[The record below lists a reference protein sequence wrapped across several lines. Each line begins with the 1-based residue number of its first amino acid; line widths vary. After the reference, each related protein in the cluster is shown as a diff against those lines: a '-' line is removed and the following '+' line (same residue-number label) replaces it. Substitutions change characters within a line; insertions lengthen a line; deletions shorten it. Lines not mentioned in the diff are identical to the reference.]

1 MPRLHHFT
9 LDPYSR
15 RIRLALNEY
24 GTQVELRDEQPWAP
38 SADLFTLNPAGTLP
52 VLVEDDGSPVNGIEA
67 LSEYLEETRNGSI
80 ALIPGDARGRAEIR
94 RLVGWFDTKFY
105 AEVTEPVLTEKV
117 IRRFMAREQGGGSPE
132 MTRVRKG
139 LDLIKAHLDYVG
151 RLADRRNW
159 LAGDN
164 LSLADLAAAAHL
176 SAIDYIGDVPWADF
190 PSAKAWFQRL
200 KSRPSFR
207 TLLTD
212 SVRGLPA
219 SPSYTDLDF

>member
-24 GTQVELRDEQPWAP
+24 GAQVELRDEQPWAP
-38 SADLFTLNPAGTLP
+38 TADLFSLNPAGTLP
-52 VLVEDDGSPVNGIEA
+52 VLVEDDGSAVNGIEA
-67 LSEYLEETRNGSI
+67 MSEYLEETRNGSI
-80 ALIPGDARGRAEIR
+80 SLIQGDAKGRAEVR
-94 RLVGWFDTKFY
+94 RLTGWFDTKFY
-105 AEVTEPVLTEKV
+105 AEVSEPVLTEKV
-117 IRRFMAREQGGGSPE
+117 IRRFMPRELGGGSPE

-139 LDLIKAHLDYVG
+139 LDLLKAHLDYLG

-159 LAGDN
+159 LAGDD

-176 SAIDYIGDVPWADF
+176 SAIDYIGDVPWTDF

-200 KSRPSFR
+200 KSRPSYR
-207 TLLTD
+207 SLLTD
-212 SVRGLPA
+212 SVRGIP
-219 SPSYTDLDF
+219 PSAAYTDLDF

>member
-15 RIRLALNEY
+15 RMRLALNEY
-24 GTQVELRDEQPWAP
+24 GATLELRDEEPWAP
-38 SADLFTLNPAGTLP
+38 SADLFNLNPAGTLP
-52 VLVEDDGSPVNGIEA
+52 VLVEDDGSAVNGIEA
-67 LSEYLEETRNGSI
+67 LSEYLEETHNGSI
-80 ALIPGDARGRAEIR
+80 SLIQGDAKGRAEVR

-117 IRRFMAREQGGGSPE
+117 IRRFMPRELGGGSPE

-139 LDLIKAHLDYVG
+139 LDLLKAHLDYIG
-151 RLADRRNW
+151 RVADRRNW
-159 LAGDN
+159 LAGND
-164 LSLADLAAAAHL
+164 LSLADLAGAAHL

-200 KSRPSFR
+200 KSRPSYR
-207 TLLTD
+207 PLLTD
-212 SVRGLPA
+212 SVRGLPPA
-219 SPSYTDLDF
+219 ASYTDLDF

>member
-24 GTQVELRDEQPWAP
+24 GTAVELRDEQPWAP
-38 SADLFTLNPAGTLP
+38 SADLFTLNAAGTLP

-80 ALIPGDARGRAEIR
+80 ALIPGDAKGRAEVR

-117 IRRFMAREQGGGSPE
+117 IRRFMPREQGGGSPE

-139 LDLIKAHLDYVG
+139 FDLIKAHLDYVG